1 MVDGRREKLFW
12 VGTRRKKMIK
22 PGKGEKC
29 KTQGPRGRKAGRPGR
44 QADRQA
50 GRLAGGRQRCVP
62 LGRWV
67 GLVADL
73 LTDPVCVPRV

>member
-29 KTQGPRGRKAGRPGR
+29 KTQGPRGRQAGQVDKRT
-44 QADRQA
+44 
-50 GRLAGGRQRCVP
+50 GRLAGGSVVF
-62 LGRWV
+62 RWGV
-67 GLVADL
+67 GLGWL
-73 LTDPVCVPRV
+73 LTC

>member
-29 KTQGPRGRKAGRPGR
+29 KTQGPRGRQAGQVDKRK
-44 QADRQA
+44 

-67 GLVADL
+67 GLVANL